1 MVERNA
7 GPTRKSAVLPGPPA
21 SIKVLIRPDTI
32 SSPDLGGPE
41 MRRRKFL
48 GLVLLLMA
56 VAPSV
61 ALSSD
66 VRVLSGSGVQP
77 AMNEIVPQFER
88 TSGHRVSMVYSTVG
102 EMAGRVQNGEVADM
116 VIASGPQIESLEK
129 LGRVVA
135 GTRTDLAKT
144 GVGLFVRKGAS
155 KPDIS
160 SVEAFKRTMLAS
172 KSIGWNDPAAG
183 APVSIYMLGAFER
196 MGIANEM
203 KEKTTAFRQRSERF
217 EAVARGDVEIG
228 FNQISEIVAASGVD
242 LLGPLPP
249 AIQHYTLFTAGIVAS
264 SANQEAAKALLAFI
278 ASPAAKAIMH
288 TKGFESP

>member
-1 MVERNA
+1 MLRRECFGLALLFMAAAPNV
-7 GPTRKSAVLPGPPA
+7 AV
-21 SIKVLIRPDTI
+21 
-32 SSPDLGGPE
+32 
-41 MRRRKFL
+41 
-48 GLVLLLMA
+48 
-56 VAPSV
+56 
-61 ALSSD
+61 SSD
-66 VRVLSGSGVQP
+66 LKVLSGSGVQP
-77 AMNEIVPQFER
+77 VMNEIIPQFER
-88 TSGHRVSMVYSTVG
+88 TSGHKVSFVYGTVG
-102 EMAGRVQNGEVADM
+102 EMADRVQKSEAADM
-116 VIASGPQIESLEK
+116 VIASVPQIESLEK
-129 LGRVVA
+129 LGKVIS

-160 SVEAFKRTMLAS
+160 SVEAFKRTMLTA

-203 KEKTTAFRQRSERF
+203 KAKTTAFKQRSERF

-228 FNQISEIVAASGVD
+228 FNQISEIVAASGID
-242 LLGPLPP
+242 LLGPLPA

-278 ASPAAKAIMH
+278 TSPSAKATMQ
-288 TKGFESP
+288 TKGFE

>member
-1 MVERNA
+1 
-7 GPTRKSAVLPGPPA
+7 
-21 SIKVLIRPDTI
+21 
-32 SSPDLGGPE
+32 
-41 MRRRKFL
+41 MRRRN
-48 GLVLLLMA
+48 GLSLALLFMA
-56 VAPSV
+56 AAPSI

-66 VRVLSGSGVQP
+66 LRVLSGSGVLP
-77 AMNEIVPQFER
+77 VMNEIIPQFER
-88 TSGHRVSMVYSTVG
+88 TSGHRVSIVYGTVG
-102 EMAGRVQNGEVADM
+102 EMAGRVQKGEVADI
-116 VIASGPQIESLEK
+116 VIASAPQIESLEK
-129 LGRVVA
+129 LGKVVA

-196 MGIANEM
+196 MGIAKEM
-203 KEKTTAFRQRSERF
+203 KEKTTAFKKRSERF

-228 FNQISEIVAASGVD
+228 FNQISEIVAAPGID
-242 LLGPLPP
+242 LLGPLPA

-264 SANQEAAKALLAFI
+264 SANQEAAKALLAFV

-288 TKGFESP
+288 ARGFETP

>member
-1 MVERNA
+1 
-7 GPTRKSAVLPGPPA
+7 
-21 SIKVLIRPDTI
+21 
-32 SSPDLGGPE
+32 
-41 MRRRKFL
+41 MRRRN
-48 GLVLLLMA
+48 GLSLALLFMA
-56 VAPSV
+56 AAPSI

-66 VRVLSGSGVQP
+66 LRVLSGSGVQP
-77 AMNEIVPQFER
+77 VMNEIIPQFER
-88 TSGHRVSMVYSTVG
+88 TSGHRVSIVYGTVG
-102 EMAGRVQNGEVADM
+102 EMAGRVQKGEVADI
-116 VIASGPQIESLEK
+116 VIASAPQIESLEK
-129 LGRVVA
+129 LGKVVA

-196 MGIANEM
+196 MGIAKEM
-203 KEKTTAFRQRSERF
+203 KEKTTAFKKRSERF

-242 LLGPLPP
+242 LLGPLPA

-264 SANQEAAKALLAFI
+264 SANQEAAKALLAFV

-288 TKGFESP
+288 ARGFETP